1 MKVRILI
8 VEDHPSVCSMY
19 QDIFKNSDC
28 GYKTEFTTARDCES
42 AYKLITDPN
51 PLIDFDIIFLD
62 LSLPDYLEHNI
73 ADGEDL
79 ALLIRKKLPHTK
91 IIILTSHST
100 IFKIHNIDKKINPE
114 GFLMK
119 CDFSHADLI
128 DACNIVLKGGHYRSV
143 TTKKY
148 IKDMFKDGFYF
159 DIYNQKIIYLLSKG
173 VRTKNMPEI
182 LGLSVSTIDKRK
194 TTIKGYFNIEKGGD
208 EAIVAAA
215 RSRNFI

>member
-8 VEDHPSVCSMY
+8 VEDHPSVSVMY
-19 QDIFKNSDC
+19 QEIFNRSDC
-28 GYKTEFTTARDCES
+28 GYKTEFTTAHDCQS
-42 AYKLITDPN
+42 AYNIITDPS
-51 PLIDFDIIFLD
+51 PLIDFDVVLLD

-79 ALLIRKKLPHTK
+79 AALIRRYLPHAK

-114 GFLMK
+114 GLLMK
-119 CDFSHADLI
+119 SDFSHSDLVS
-128 DACNIVLKGGHYRSV
+128 ACTEVLRGDSYKSV
-143 TTKKY
+143 TVKKI
-148 IKDMFKDGFYF
+148 IKDMFKDGLYF
-159 DIYNQKIIYLLSKG
+159 DTYNQKIIYLLSKG
-173 VRTKNMPEI
+173 VRTKNMPKI

-194 TTIKGYFNIEKGGD
+194 NTIKGYFNIEKGGD

-215 RSRNFI
+215 KKRNFI